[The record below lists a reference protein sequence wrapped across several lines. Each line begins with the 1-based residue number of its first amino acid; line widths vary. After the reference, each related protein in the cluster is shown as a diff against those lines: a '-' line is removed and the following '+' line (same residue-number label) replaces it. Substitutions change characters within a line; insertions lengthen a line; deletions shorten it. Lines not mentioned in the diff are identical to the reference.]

1 MTEDNLYS
9 IKEIAEMKNV
19 SRGTVFLQVKA
30 KGLGQYIDGKYYL
43 TKSEISLLFFGNHLV
58 IPELV
63 NRSKEDFYYYLD
75 KMWAQQNPQANFA
88 LDTNSLLVQ
97 VAYENMINNRNTDLP
112 K

>member
-43 TKSEISLLFFGNHLV
+43 TKSEISLLFFFH
-58 IPELV
+58 
-63 NRSKEDFYYYLD
+63 
-75 KMWAQQNPQANFA
+75 
-88 LDTNSLLVQ
+88 
-97 VAYENMINNRNTDLP
+97 
-112 K
+112 